1 MNPTARDESATVGLL
16 DRLFRDLPIQ
26 ILILDAGLRCLRANR
41 IFWEVHGDGI
51 DGGEAG
57 LQVSDLIPELAPQ
70 VLPYLH
76 RALDGV
82 PIINVPIWSRNGPD
96 TACMVSCFPLAG
108 DSGAVQAVA
117 LSIASMDSMSDEQ
130 RQAVRLVKHVLL
142 VLQSAPVVLWSTD
155 TDLRF
160 TMSTGAPLR
169 RLGLSNDEVVGKT
182 LFEFFRTT
190 SPHDPNVAPS
200 LRALE
205 GELVSHEARWDGGT
219 YDVVVKPLRDT
230 LGNIVGTIGLAVD
243 VTEAKRAE
251 HQAMEAVGLL
261 AIAAHDVRNPLNALG
276 LQLHLMRQHLPE
288 SSRSADRLRESIGVC
303 EKLAGKAAELLGSLL
318 DVTQIGA
325 GKLSL
330 RPERVDLV
338 ALTHEAAARLSF
350 QASKRSSA
358 NGTAIGSS
366 RSSSTCFPTRS
377 SMDRA
382 SRSRSTSVATTAR
395 PRGAFAIVESG
406 SHPIITN
413 ACSISSSASL
423 PTGMGPDWVCG
434 SCAKWWP
441 PSAEASMSTANRA
454 ADPRLR
460 CGSRCSRETALHRDR
475 FSEPR
480 RLQFRLSVRVVP
492 DPTGPAPRPPRT
504 SSARTA

>member
-338 ALTHEAAARLSF
+338 ALTHEAAARLAAEVEMGGYELVISGE
-350 QASKRSSA
+350 QAVVGEWDLNRLEQVVVNLLSNAIKYGQGKPIEIDIGCNDGTAAWSIRDRGVGIAPDHHERVFDQFERIASDG
-358 NGTAIGSS
+358 NGTGLGLWIVRKVVAALGGSVDVDS
-366 RSSSTCFPTRS
+366 EPGRGSTFTVR
-377 SMDRA
+377 
-382 SRSRSTSVATTAR
+382 
-395 PRGAFAIVESG
+395 
-406 SHPIITN
+406 
-413 ACSISSSASL
+413 L
-423 PTGMGPDWVCG
+423 PLQ
-434 SCAKWWP
+434 S
-441 PSAEASMSTANRA
+441 
-454 ADPRLR
+454 
-460 CGSRCSRETALHRDR
+460 RDR
-475 FSEPR
+475 TPS
-480 RLQFRLSVRVVP
+480 
-492 DPTGPAPRPPRT
+492 
-504 SSARTA
+504 